1 MVTAI
6 YETNNCRTWFTATS
20 YSAAVVK
27 LSMIQRANRDSYK
40 LISVNNG
47 AGLKSNTSAKVVA

>member
-6 YETNNCRTWFTATS
+6 YETKNCRTWFTATS
-20 YSAAVVK
+20 YSAAVSR
-27 LSMIQRANRDSYK
+27 LSKIERENKKSFK

-47 AGLKSNTSAKVVA
+47 VGLKSNTSAKVVA